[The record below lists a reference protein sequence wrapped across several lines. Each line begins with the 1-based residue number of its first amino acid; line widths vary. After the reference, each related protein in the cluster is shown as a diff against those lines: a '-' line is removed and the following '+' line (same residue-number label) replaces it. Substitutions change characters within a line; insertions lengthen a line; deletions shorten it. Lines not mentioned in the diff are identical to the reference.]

1 VSTHDLKYLQLRAE
15 LLTLIREQ
23 FAVGD
28 PLPTERA
35 LTTRYG
41 VSRSTVR
48 AAIRDLIE
56 QGVVWRRHGS
66 GTYVSD
72 TRTLGKPLSQ
82 LSSFSD
88 DMRSRGFEPGAKVLD
103 ARLAESSTS
112 IARDLGLP
120 PGTPVWRVHR
130 LRFVDNEP
138 IMIERVW
145 VPTEVAPGLDSA
157 DLSGSLYAILEQR
170 YHLVVQRASQRIRA
184 TVLRSDEGELLR
196 LPAGSPAMHIRR
208 VGFSGSGGR
217 AIERADSIY
226 RGDRYEFTLNVTR
239 NAARY

>member
-1 VSTHDLKYLQLRAE
+1 VNAPDLKYRQLRAE
-15 LLTLIREQ
+15 LLTMIREQ

-35 LTTRYG
+35 LTSRYG

-72 TRTLGKPLSQ
+72 TRMLGKPLGQ
-82 LSSFSD
+82 LSSFTE
-88 DMRSRGFEPGAKVLD
+88 DMRSRGFEAGAKVLG
-103 ARLAESSTS
+103 ARLTESTVS
-112 IARDLGLP
+112 IARDLDLP
-120 PGTPVWRVHR
+120 PGTPVWSVHR
-130 LRFVDNEP
+130 LRFVNNEP
-138 IMIERVW
+138 IMIERVR
-145 VPTEVAPGLDSA
+145 VPADVVPKLASA
-157 DLSGSLYAILEQR
+157 DLSGSLYAIFER
-170 YHLVVQRASQRIRA
+170 TYDLVVQRASQRIRP
-184 TVLRSDEGELLR
+184 TVLRTDEAELLQ
-196 LPAGSPAMHIRR
+196 LPTGSPAMHIRR
-208 VGFSGSGGR
+208 VGFSGNGGR

-226 RGDRYEFTLNVTR
+226 RGDRYEFTLNVSR

>member
-1 VSTHDLKYLQLRAE
+1 VNAPDLKYQQLRAE
-15 LLTLIREQ
+15 LLTMIREQ
-23 FAVGD
+23 LAVGD

-35 LTTRYG
+35 LMSRYG

-72 TRTLGKPLSQ
+72 ARMLGKPLGQ
-82 LSSFSD
+82 LSSFTE
-88 DMRSRGFEPGAKVLD
+88 DMRSRGLEPGAKVLD
-103 ARLAESSTS
+103 ARLTESTVS

-120 PGTPVWRVHR
+120 PGTPVWSIHR
-130 LRFVDNEP
+130 LRFANNEP
-138 IMIERVW
+138 IMIERVR
-145 VPTEVAPGLDSA
+145 VPADVAPALASN
-157 DLSGSLYAILEQR
+157 DLSGSLYAIFEET
-170 YHLVVQRASQRIRA
+170 YDLVVQRASQRMRP
-184 TVLRSDEGELLR
+184 TVLRTGEADLMQ

-208 VGFSGSGGR
+208 VGFSGNGDR

-226 RGDRYEFTLNVTR
+226 RGDRYEFTLNVSRNSTR
-239 NAARY
+239 Y